1 MDDDSNC
8 EAGVIQFPD
17 DKTMGEHTAQG
28 LYDITPSEEFAK
40 INEVTGTIT
49 LLSEKPTRLRTDSLE
64 RTAVWDND
72 SMTSPQMVV
81 QLRATSYKG
90 LMTVLEKT
98 GSFILRGHQA

>member
-40 INEVTGTIT
+40 MNEVTGTIT
-49 LLSEKPTRLRTDSLE
+49 L
-64 RTAVWDND
+64 
-72 SMTSPQMVV
+72 
-81 QLRATSYKG
+81 
-90 LMTVLEKT
+90 
-98 GSFILRGHQA
+98 